1 MINTHN
7 LFPSAVFAHEVKKF
21 NKSKLAEY
29 IYSEKRKDPEGLRN
43 SNFGGWQS
51 KAHYHLT
58 DNPIVETIGRSLVNL
73 RILKPNVVLRL
84 DGLWFN
90 VNPPGSHNMMHQ
102 HPNCDLAAVMWIH
115 APKNSGNLVFENPHA
130 FAHNKMN
137 MYDNEVQKRAIQY
150 TAYNFSPREGMIL
163 LFPSYLRHAVEVNQ
177 CQDDRVSISFN
188 AHMEYKK

>member
-58 DNPIVETIGRSLVNL
+58 NNPIVDAIGNSLTDL
-73 RILKPNVVLRL
+73 RILNQ
-84 DGLWFN
+84 
-90 VNPPGSHNMMHQ
+90 M
-102 HPNCDLAAVMWIH
+102 
-115 APKNSGNLVFENPHA
+115 
-130 FAHNKMN
+130 
-137 MYDNEVQKRAIQY
+137 
-150 TAYNFSPREGMIL
+150 
-163 LFPSYLRHAVEVNQ
+163 LF
-177 CQDDRVSISFN
+177 
-188 AHMEYKK
+188 

>member
-58 DNPIVETIGRSLVNL
+58 NNPIVDAIGNSLTDL

-90 VNPPGSHNMMHQ
+90 VNRPGSHNMMHQ

>member
-7 LFPSAVFAHEVKKF
+7 LFPSSVFAHEVKNF
-21 NKSKLAEY
+21 DKSKLAEY
-29 IYSEKRKDPEGLRN
+29 IYFEKRKDPDGLRN

-51 KAHYHLT
+51 KAHYHLSN
-58 DNPIVETIGRSLVNL
+58 NPIVDAIGQSLSNL
-73 RILKPNVVLRL
+73 RILKPNVVLRM

-115 APKNSGNLVFENPHA
+115 APKDSGNLVFENPHA

>member
-21 NKSKLAEY
+21 DKSKLAEY
-29 IYSEKRKDPEGLRN
+29 IYSEKRKDPDGVRN

-51 KAHYHLT
+51 KAHYHLSN
-58 DNPIVETIGRSLVNL
+58 NPIVDAIGNSLTDL
-73 RILKPNVVLRL
+73 RILKPNVVLRM

-115 APKNSGNLVFENPHA
+115 APKDSGNLVFENPHA